1 MEDGHNIMISEKT
14 DEEKL
19 RQELEG
25 SPGGGGHDV
34 TRRAKPLRPARRINP
49 RRSDKPDNIS
59 IIDTFMEDF
68 ERKVEQSLNAS
79 NIRSSHH
86 ESVKPIRKPDRIPKE
101 STSSEALSDILP
113 VAEDSDNEISPTDA
127 EDLPVAEDNNNEIS
141 LNDADDLPVAE
152 ENDNEISLNDAED
165 LPVVEDN
172 DNEISPTEAD
182 DLPDIPVL
190 EAETEELPDIPVIH
204 PDSEASDDDTFSDDI
219 IYPQD
224 DEIEEPEAPEE
235 PEEPEQ
241 TPKALPEF
249 QEAELVEGPEID
261 DDDEELADVVVNVD
275 DVLPQIEHSD
285 EASVDP
291 ESESVPVTVTMP
303 ESTKT
308 AEDKLMADIAEAMTG
323 NPLSLDSK
331 DFQPAYNLPENF
343 FAGNDSQS
351 AEDKLKAN
359 IAQALSESP
368 IDAAQSKVNQDIE
381 QDLNPF
387 DEISMPDNLLDEP
400 SEEQPEDDEAQDT
413 DTEDFADL
421 PFSENTNE
429 DETVTEDAP
438 LTQDI
443 STEDFDDLP
452 FSEDANED
460 ETVTEDAP
468 LTQDIS
474 TEDFDDLPFS
484 EDANESE
491 TVTEDEPLTQDINTE
506 DSDDLPFSEDSS
518 ESETVEDDSEI
529 STDDFAGL
537 PFSLGDDDEN
547 EPEPVE
553 TFTQE
558 QDKQTPITQEEA
570 QPENKMPEESLLDD
584 EVKVDE
590 SNDDWDISSLGE
602 LSQAATIPDDEHED
616 IPSVPETLTEVI
628 TQPEPAIKHSNED
641 DYKEKTMS
649 IREKLASRKKPNS
662 STPSASGGKIVPI
675 LLILL
680 LTVGGLLLWQIMQL
694 SDNITSLARNS
705 TGSFESVTISEPK
718 ASYDYAIEFI
728 LDPNLTDRMSQR
740 GRDGWQVVGSRRTQ
754 DSTSGQ
760 YGYEFIF
767 MRRITAR

>member
-34 TRRAKPLRPARRINP
+34 TRRAKPLRSARRINP

-101 STSSEALSDILP
+101 STSPEALSDILP
-113 VAEDSDNEISPTDA
+113 VAEDNDNEISPTEAEDLPVAEDSDNEISLNDA
-127 EDLPVAEDNNNEIS
+127 EDLPVAEDN
-141 LNDADDLPVAE
+141 
-152 ENDNEISLNDAED
+152 DNEISPTEAED

-285 EASVDP
+285 EAPVDP

-421 PFSENTNE
+421 PFSENT
-429 DETVTEDAP
+429 
-438 LTQDI
+438 
-443 STEDFDDLP
+443 
-452 FSEDANED
+452 NED

-641 DYKEKTMS
+641 DHKEKTMS

-680 LTVGGLLLWQIMQL
+680 LIVGGLLLWQIMQL